1 MQCTLW
7 VISGHVQRKRSCP
20 LYLRKQMIRPKGV
33 QNRRP
38 KRPLYPR
45 KRTFDGA
52 KQMSTKGQQR
62 TLVGA
67 VWANPTPPELR
78 GASGHS
84 HARGHARHDFLVHGF
99 EPLSLRLN

>member
-1 MQCTLW
+1 
-7 VISGHVQRKRSCP
+7 
-20 LYLRKQMIRPKGV
+20 
-33 QNRRP
+33 
-38 KRPLYPR
+38 
-45 KRTFDGA
+45 
-52 KQMSTKGQQR
+52 MSTKGQQR